1 MNSYQ
6 IGENAGVVWRALH
19 DRKHERNVFY
29 PLFGSPPNDSSR
41 IPWILRPFFAGF
53 AYLCAALD
61 GMPVKYRKVA

>member
-29 PLFGSPPNDSSR
+29 SLFGSPQMTPYRFHGFCAFFCGFMR
-41 IPWILRPFFAGF
+41 IFVQP
-53 AYLCAALD
+53 
-61 GMPVKYRKVA
+61 